1 MRTFQDGDMRVP
13 VKLWADGVTVEQAA
27 MEQIRHVASLP
38 VVGPHVAIMP
48 DAHWGNGACVGSVIP
63 TKAAIIPA
71 AVGVDLGCGM
81 MPVRTDLSVND
92 LTWKMA
98 ATREAIEHQIPVRV
112 WEQEFDDAYARIL
125 AKHPKLREKP
135 TWTQLGTLGT
145 GNHVIEVCQDL
156 EDGGVW
162 LMLHS
167 GSRGVG
173 NRIGT
178 YFIERAKEQALKLDR
193 AVKADV
199 NLSWLDEGTTL
210 FRDYVEAVGWAQ
222 RYARRNRD
230 LMMEQVVS
238 AVKEVL
244 GRAFKADLVAVNS
257 HHNYVEE
264 RAGLWITRK
273 GAVSAKLG
281 ELGIIPGRMGA
292 KSFIVRGKGNS
303 ESFESCSHGAGRSMS
318 RGAAKRAFT
327 LADHARATEGVEC
340 RKDKGVMDETP
351 AAYKSIDAVM
361 AAQADLV
368 DVVATLKQL
377 VCVKG

>member
-81 MPVRTDLSVND
+81 MAGRTDLSVND

-145 GNHVIEVCQDL
+145 GNHFIEVCQDL

-199 NLSWLDEGTTL
+199 NLSWLDEGTPL

-281 ELGIIPGRMGA
+281 ELGIIPGSMG
-292 KSFIVRGKGNS
+292 G
-303 ESFESCSHGAGRSMS
+303 
-318 RGAAKRAFT
+318 
-327 LADHARATEGVEC
+327 
-340 RKDKGVMDETP
+340 
-351 AAYKSIDAVM
+351 
-361 AAQADLV
+361 
-368 DVVATLKQL
+368 
-377 VCVKG
+377 